1 MNYIGSTWEMLLP
14 LYLRGLT
21 FDGSKGLIVHAFN
34 GETNA
39 GPYSGVPEAGLAS
52 ESRYASELSI
62 SVKGMGP
69 GSQEESGQFLKR
81 LRAVLSDY
89 TTREQRYPAYVAL
102 VSESGITRHYGLGAT
117 YDEAAA
123 ESRGS
128 IPSGGSVQPGSVPPG
143 NRAIQSRDDVVRGKI
158 ALVTGGAQGFGE
170 GMVRELAAAGAFV
183 YIADLNAAGARTLA
197 EELNGSAG
205 RTIALPLSVNV
216 TDEDSTAAMLE
227 AVIKETG
234 GLDILV
240 SNAGVLKAGSV
251 KEMTLKDFSFVTAVD
266 YTGFFICTKFTAQL
280 MALQNAAAE
289 GYMTDIIAISSK
301 SGLEGSNKNGAY
313 AGAKFGT
320 IGLTQSFA
328 LELVADNIKVNAI
341 CPGNFL
347 DGPLWSD
354 PEKGLFV
361 QYLQTGKVPGAKT
374 LQDVRRFYES
384 KVPLNR
390 GCTTSDVMKALFYI
404 VEQQYETG
412 QAVPVTGGQVML
424 N

>member
-39 GPYSGVPEAGLAS
+39 GPYSGGPEAGLAS
-52 ESRYASELSI
+52 ESRYAPELSI
-62 SVKGMGP
+62 SVKGIGP

-89 TTREQRYPAYVAL
+89 TTREQRYPASVAL

-123 ESRGS
+123 ERRGS
-128 IPSGGSVQPGSVPPG
+128 IPSGGSVQPGSQ
-143 NRAIQSRDDVVRGKI
+143 AIQSRDDVVRGKI

-205 RTIALPLSVNV
+205 RTIALSLSVNV